1 MSRRTHTLHLYQ
13 AADGWRWRRRAG
25 NHKIISDSAEGYV
38 DRRDAIHGMHLAN
51 PDHERLRLIDDADNL
66 ALTDADT
73 DGEDRP

>member
-1 MSRRTHTLHLYQ
+1 MTRRTHTLHLYQ

-51 PDHERLRLIDDADNL
+51 SDWRDCRLFDATDNL
-66 ALTDADT
+66 ADT
-73 DGEDRP
+73 DIDDEDRP